1 MQKFV
6 DNWSAPV
13 VLALGATSLAV
24 TLPDGSYAITLSDA
38 LGLDATRWEIVA
50 AEVAAGTA
58 TLLRGQEGTDD
69 QDWPN
74 GSVAYL
80 ATTAAFLERIQ
91 QPAPSGYVE
100 VSAPGVT
107 AIAAGTA
114 VIELFALGDPPTGQ
128 DFILDLPA
136 PSFGTAHVY
145 DVISWVAG
153 SGNRLIFRSGV
164 SGIDWGGFVGAE
176 PVGVEFASS
185 ELRVPLGDS
194 FALRAMFVGSASAS
208 ERYLNVALVS
218 TAAAG

>member
-24 TLPDGSYAITLSDA
+24 GLPDGSYTITLSDA

-58 TLLRGQEGTDD
+58 TLVRGQEGTVD
-69 QDWPN
+69 QDWPD

-107 AIAAGTA
+107 AITAGTA
-114 VIELFALGDPPTGQ
+114 VIELFSAEPPTGQ
-128 DFILDLPA
+128 DFIIDLPP
-136 PSFGTAHVY
+136 PSFGAAHVY
-145 DVISWVAG
+145 DVINWVAG

-164 SGIDWGGFVGAE
+164 GGIDWGGFVGDE
-176 PVGVEFASS
+176 PIGVEFASG
-185 ELRVPLGDS
+185 ELRVPMGDS
-194 FALRAMFVGSASAS
+194 YTLRAMFVGSAGAS

-218 TAAAG
+218 TVTAG